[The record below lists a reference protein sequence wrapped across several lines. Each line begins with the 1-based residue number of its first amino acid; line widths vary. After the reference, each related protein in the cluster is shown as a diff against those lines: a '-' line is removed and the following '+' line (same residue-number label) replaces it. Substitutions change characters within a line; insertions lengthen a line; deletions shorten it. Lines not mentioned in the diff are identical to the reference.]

1 MKRLLTKIFPLI
13 FIGFA
18 MASCALENDNYSQY
32 TVALN
37 LTGWN
42 LPDTVKVSTPFNLTL
57 SSKTESSC
65 VSNLV
70 FIVASVESED
80 NIHSVDNYNV
90 YAQAI
95 YENHGETCSNL
106 IVYKDTTI
114 SLTLSKA
121 GKYYY
126 NFLKDNILNK
136 DSILIIP

>member
-1 MKRLLTKIFPLI
+1 MKRILTKIFPLL
-13 FIGFA
+13 FIGFT
-18 MASCALENDNYSQY
+18 MAGCDMGGDNYSQY
-32 TVALN
+32 AVALN

-42 LPDTVKVSTPFNLTL
+42 LPDTVKVSMPFNLTL

-80 NIHSVDNYNV
+80 NIHSVANYNV

>member
-1 MKRLLTKIFPLI
+1 MKRLLTKIFPLL

-18 MASCALENDNYSQY
+18 MASCDIEGDNYTQC

-37 LTGWN
+37 LTAWN

-57 SSKTESSC
+57 SSKTETSC
-65 VSNLV
+65 LSNLV
-70 FIVASVESED
+70 FIVASAGSGD
-80 NIHSVDNYNV
+80 DIHSVDNYNV

-95 YENHGETCSNL
+95 YENHGETCSDL

-114 SLTLSKA
+114 SITLSKS

-126 NFLKDNILNK
+126 NFLQNNILNK